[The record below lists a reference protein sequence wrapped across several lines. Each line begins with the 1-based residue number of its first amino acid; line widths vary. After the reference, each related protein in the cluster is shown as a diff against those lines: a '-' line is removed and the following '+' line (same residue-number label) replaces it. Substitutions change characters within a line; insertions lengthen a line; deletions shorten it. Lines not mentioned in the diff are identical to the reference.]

1 MKAGSFLHEK
11 AAEGI
16 SAPSIEETTGHSA
29 PEPHLEHSAGPT
41 GPRTPADAELLETSS
56 LGETQ
61 PLSLH
66 SGLLMAS
73 SESHLSPLME
83 DDIRCSATWLPR
95 ALCSQ

>member
-29 PEPHLEHSAGPT
+29 PDPHLEHSAGPT

-66 SGLLMAS
+66 FWPSHGLFGK
-73 SESHLSPLME
+73 SPV
-83 DDIRCSATWLPR
+83 ATNGG
-95 ALCSQ
+95 